1 MAEVALRTRH
11 ADAFGWSATQWPEVL
26 ADLHWLHAIVRWD
39 SAASA
44 AGLNVDWLA
53 LEALARFLQLPPP
66 LP

>member
-11 ADAFGWSATQWPEVL
+11 ADAFGGSATQRTKVL
-26 ADLHWLHAIVRWD
+26 ADLHWIHAVVRWD

-44 AGLNVDWLA
+44 AGIDADWRT
-53 LEALARFLQLPPP
+53 LEALAGFLGAPPP